1 MANLRGNLPLLLLEV
16 ETVWQQGDT
25 SSTWFKCFNL
35 RQHQWKSFLCV
46 GATESQGFV
55 THYKFWTRNS
65 ISVFTCGI
73 QNKSV
78 IKDFGNKLQFLS
90 HGNCL
95 HHSTW
100 SVMFVQTCINFK
112 KQSLCEQEW
121 FLFIVSGLS
130 SQDYKC
136 FTISGLIESLS
147 HGAPLTW
154 WVHQ

>member
-46 GATESQGFV
+46 GATESQGFA
-55 THYKFWTRNS
+55 THYKFWTRNW
-65 ISVFTCGI
+65 ISLFTCGI

-90 HGNCL
+90 HDNCL

-100 SVMFVQTCINFK
+100 SVMFVQTCINCKTLKNNPYVSRNGSCSEFVV
-112 KQSLCEQEW
+112 
-121 FLFIVSGLS
+121 FLVKTTNVLQF
-130 SQDYKC
+130 QD
-136 FTISGLIESLS
+136 
-147 HGAPLTW
+147 W
-154 WVHQ
+154 